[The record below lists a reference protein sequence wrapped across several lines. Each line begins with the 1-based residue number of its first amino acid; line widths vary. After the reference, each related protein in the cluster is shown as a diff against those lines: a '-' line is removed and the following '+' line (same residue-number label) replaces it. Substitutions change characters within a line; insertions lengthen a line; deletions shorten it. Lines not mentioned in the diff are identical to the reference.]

1 MFRTIVVPL
10 DGSPFAERALPWA
23 LRLAR
28 RAGATLELVRGHV
41 LYALTQPAAAW
52 APFDPAA
59 EADSK
64 QEERA
69 YLDAIA
75 RRLAGAAPVSISKTL
90 VDGLESEGILGRV
103 REGRADLVVMATHG
117 RGPLGRFFLGSVAD
131 VLVRETSVPVLLV
144 RPRDGAPGLLSGP
157 AAESVLV
164 PLDGSSLAE
173 QALGPAADLA
183 RLAGARCTL
192 LRVMAPRQPALEEV
206 PYAGALAYLE
216 AVAGRLR
223 EQGLSVQTRVAVAA
237 RPARAILN
245 EAREG
250 RVIALAT
257 HGRGGVPRVVLGSVA
272 DKVVRTAPGPVLVYR
287 PPVGR
292 PDDRVTG

>member
-10 DGSPFAERALPWA
+10 DGSPFAEQALPWA
-23 LRLAR
+23 LCLAR

-64 QEERA
+64 REERA
-69 YLDAIA
+69 YLDAVA
-75 RRLAGAAPVSISKTL
+75 RRLAGGAQVSITKTL
-90 VDGLESEGILGRV
+90 VDGLETEGLLRRV

-144 RPRDGAPGLLSGP
+144 RPRGGSAALPGP
-157 AAESVLV
+157 AAEDVLV

-173 QALGPAADLA
+173 QVLGPAADLA

-192 LRVMAPRQPALEEV
+192 LRVVAPVGFSPRQPALEQM
-206 PYAGALAYLE
+206 PSAGALAYLE

-223 EQGLSVQTRVAVAA
+223 EQGLSVQTRALVAA
-237 RPARAILN
+237 RPAKVILK

-250 RVIALAT
+250 TVIALAT
-257 HGRGGVPRVVLGSVA
+257 HGRGGIPRVALGSVA
-272 DKVVRTAPGPVLVYR
+272 DKVIQAAPGPVMVYR
-287 PPVGR
+287 PPAG
-292 PDDRVTG
+292 

>member
-10 DGSPFAERALPWA
+10 DGSPFAEQALPWA
-23 LRLAR
+23 VSLAR
-28 RAGATLELVRGHV
+28 QAGAALDLVRGHV

-69 YLDAIA
+69 YLDAVN
-75 RRLAGAAPVSISKTL
+75 RRLAVAARVSITTTL
-90 VDGLESEGILGRV
+90 VDGLEVEGILRRV

-117 RGPLGRFFLGSVAD
+117 RGLLGRFFLGSVAD
-131 VLVRETSVPVLLV
+131 VLVREASVPVLLV
-144 RPRDGAPGLLSGP
+144 RPRGAAPALLPVP
-157 AAESVLV
+157 ATEEVLV
-164 PLDGSSLAE
+164 PLDGSPLAE
-173 QALGPAADLA
+173 QVLGPAADLA
-183 RLAGARCTL
+183 CLAGARCTL
-192 LRVMAPRQPALEEV
+192 LRVMAPAGPRGRPPALEDA

-216 AVAGRLR
+216 AVAWRLR
-223 EQGLSVQTRVAVAA
+223 EQGLSVQTRVGVAA
-237 RPARAILN
+237 RPARAILK

-250 RVIALAT
+250 TVIALAT

-272 DKVVRTAPGPVLVYR
+272 EKVIRAAPGPVLVYR
-287 PPVGR
+287 PPAG
-292 PDDRVTG
+292 